1 MLCLTG
7 HQPGDTAPQVFWERN
22 TPHQCSESAA
32 SSFWFQLKGEHPPP
46 RTAPTIGLE
55 PDGLAWRLLERMPGR
70 PGESKEGDERR
81 PGIFALPHIITSI
94 KEKRHNPAGTG
105 ISPLSR

>member
-46 RTAPTIGLE
+46 EQRQR
-55 PDGLAWRLLERMPGR
+55 LAWNRTVSLGVFWSECRVAPENRRKATNGGLVFLLSP
-70 PGESKEGDERR
+70 
-81 PGIFALPHIITSI
+81 TSLH
-94 KEKRHNPAGTG
+94 R
-105 ISPLSR
+105 